1 MGMLF
6 VNMGEG
12 DEKEKKSILLGAHRD
27 GSISLLKATG
37 ILFFVTSMYPTLI
50 MIQTYLIEEKRN
62 ICHW

>member
-12 DEKEKKSILLGAHRD
+12 DEKEKKSLLLGAHRD

-37 ILFFVTSMYPTLI
+37 NSNKLSLGKILS
-50 MIQTYLIEEKRN
+50 EKIYIAYN
-62 ICHW
+62 FSSL

>member
-12 DEKEKKSILLGAHRD
+12 DEKEKKSLLLGAHRD

-37 ILFFVTSMYPTLI
+37 SLNKLQFVRKKFGQRKLFCRV
-50 MIQTYLIEEKRN
+50 
-62 ICHW
+62 